1 MFCVLG
7 LSRNYYFYNLSFFL
21 WCLWKETCSINS
33 FNDPCFCHPV
43 YPENSK
49 VCTSLVVD
57 SPLSASVKHS
67 WLFFFSL
74 SLTLS
79 LGWALMSSF
88 LSSSASLFFT
98 ALTKRLVKTEVDQF
112 ALTGLAGQLCS
123 VWRTQLSLPNIFHCR
138 LCVLSPF
145 FLLQS
150 SMQQTFIFYRSITTN
165 TTRERSHTVT
175 AAQFWRQK
183 TKVTSFGEEGV
194 VTQHKTDS
202 LKTKKFREMHD
213 KHMRIPVVLVS

>member
-1 MFCVLG
+1 MFRVLG
-7 LSRNYYFYNLSFFL
+7 LSRNYSFYNLSFFL
-21 WCLWKETCSINS
+21 WCLWKETRSINS
-33 FNDPCFCHPV
+33 FNDSCFCHPV

-88 LSSSASLFFT
+88 LLLPPFLSLFFT

-123 VWRTQLSLPNIFHCR
+123 VWRTQLF
-138 LCVLSPF
+138 
-145 FLLQS
+145 
-150 SMQQTFIFYRSITTN
+150 
-165 TTRERSHTVT
+165 
-175 AAQFWRQK
+175 
-183 TKVTSFGEEGV
+183 
-194 VTQHKTDS
+194 TQ
-202 LKTKKFREMHD
+202 
-213 KHMRIPVVLVS
+213 